1 MRRTILAAVL
11 IGLAATPAMAQSESD
26 RLRDAVRTMT
36 GQLRALE
43 DQRAQTQARLAQVER
58 EKTQALQAAERL
70 RGQLKDTQ
78 KALQDTADEA
88 NRRLAARDETLE
100 KWKAAY
106 EEAATVARD
115 KDALRAKFELE
126 AMNFKARS
134 KSCEA
139 KNLNLLK
146 VNADILEA
154 YREMTP
160 LDQMIIREPLIGIG
174 RVPHQN
180 KVQDLK
186 DRILDQDARLPAPA
200 PAPTPSPTPAPA
212 ADASAK
218 PGRTATASKPAPA
231 GTGTAPNDKS
241 GR

>member
-1 MRRTILAAVL
+1 MRRTTLAAVL
-11 IGLAATPAMAQSESD
+11 IGLAATPAMAQSETD

-58 EKTQALQAAERL
+58 EKTQALQAADRL

-78 KALQDTADEA
+78 KALQETADEA

-100 KWKAAY
+100 KWKSAY

-126 AMNFKARS
+126 AANFKART

-139 KNLNLLK
+139 KNVNLLK
-146 VNADILEA
+146 VNSDILEA
-154 YREMTP
+154 YRELTP

-186 DRILDQDARLPAPA
+186 DRILDQDARLPT
-200 PAPTPSPTPAPA
+200 PAPTPAPTPTPT
-212 ADASAK
+212 ADAAAK
-218 PGRTATASKPAPA
+218 PTPGRATATSKPAAA
-231 GTGTAPNDKS
+231 GASAAPNDQS
-241 GR
+241 GK